1 MRLNAVGQL
10 GGHQLPA
17 VDPAPVDD
25 EGPVADGVQRA
36 LLLACCIDAG
46 GNRLQ
51 HHDVVLP
58 DDVGDLALDVG
69 EALLD
74 QGRLDDLAPQRREPE
89 PGELVRIRA
98 GAGADAD
105 HLVQHVHRWNG
116 DDALPVLAQGR
127 EGVVP
132 LSGDDGECRR
142 EIHHHGPGDGHDV
155 GPLPVMGRHQDNRS
169 RFHQGE
175 GLAQFQLAHGRSS
188 RDAVGLYPGLAGT
201 LDDCGAPMFKIT
213 GLRGFGGLMVW
224 ASLLGEREICAKAG
238 ESGGEASPKPCL
250 DSG

>member
-17 VDPAPVDD
+17 VELAPVDD

-36 LLLACCIDAG
+36 LLLACGIDAR

-58 DDVGDLALDVG
+58 GDVGDLALDVG
-69 EALLD
+69 QALLD
-74 QGRLDDLAPQRREPE
+74 QGWLDDLAPQRSEPE
-89 PGELVRIRA
+89 FGELVRVRP
-98 GAGADAD
+98 GAGTDAD
-105 HLVQHVHRWNG
+105 HLVQHVHRGNRN
-116 DDALPVLAQGR
+116 DALPGLAQGR

-132 LSGDDGECRR
+132 LAGDDGECRR

-155 GPLPVMGRHQDNRS
+155 GPLPIMGRHQDNRS

-175 GLAQFQLAHGRSS
+175 GLAQFQLAHDRSS
-188 RDAVGLYPGLAGT
+188 RDAVGLYPGPAGT
-201 LDDCGAPMFKIT
+201 SGDFGAPMFKIT
-213 GLRGFGGLMVW
+213 GRRSSGGLMVR

-238 ESGGEASPKPCL
+238 ESGGEASPKPRL